1 MEQEFER
8 ILDKLA
14 TSTRSPRGR
23 FSKANSWILLEK
35 RLPHLQRR
43 ILSLHT
49 MAGGAAGG
57 GAFVLVRLLAGAAAV
72 AVLCVLGW
80 WAYYMFAPVPL
91 QTVSTLAET
100 RTVTLPDQTEIVLNR
115 YSSLTYPERFRG
127 KDRKVQLQGEAYFE
141 VSKDAAHPFKVE
153 AGAIIIQ
160 VLGTHFNV
168 EAYPEDTQVK
178 TTLLEG
184 SVSVSLI
191 GKAEESLILSPNES
205 AIYNKDKKSLTL
217 HTENNASE
225 EIIWRNGT
233 LLFKSIPLQEI
244 VRQLSNAF
252 HTDIRIED
260 ADLQNYRMTGTF
272 SDGETLEEILSLLCR
287 NQKFE
292 YTKTND
298 IITITQKLN

>member
-49 MAGGAAGG
+49 M
-57 GAFVLVRLLAGAAAV
+57 AGAAAV

-127 KDRKVQLQGEAYFE
+127 KDRKVQL
-141 VSKDAAHPFKVE
+141 
-153 AGAIIIQ
+153 
-160 VLGTHFNV
+160 
-168 EAYPEDTQVK
+168 
-178 TTLLEG
+178 
-184 SVSVSLI
+184 
-191 GKAEESLILSPNES
+191 
-205 AIYNKDKKSLTL
+205 
-217 HTENNASE
+217 
-225 EIIWRNGT
+225 
-233 LLFKSIPLQEI
+233 
-244 VRQLSNAF
+244 
-252 HTDIRIED
+252 
-260 ADLQNYRMTGTF
+260 
-272 SDGETLEEILSLLCR
+272 
-287 NQKFE
+287 
-292 YTKTND
+292 
-298 IITITQKLN
+298 

>member
-49 MAGGAAGG
+49 M
-57 GAFVLVRLLAGAAAV
+57 AGAAAV

-127 KDRKVQLQGEAYFE
+127 KR
-141 VSKDAAHPFKVE
+141 
-153 AGAIIIQ
+153 
-160 VLGTHFNV
+160 
-168 EAYPEDTQVK
+168 PESTV
-178 TTLLEG
+178 TRR
-184 SVSVSLI
+184 SLFRSQQRCSTSFQSRSRSNYST
-191 GKAEESLILSPNES
+191 GFRYTFQCRSLSRRYTS
-205 AIYNKDKKSLTL
+205 
-217 HTENNASE
+217 ENNLVG
-225 EIIWRNGT
+225 R
-233 LLFKSIPLQEI
+233 FRFCQPH
-244 VRQLSNAF
+244 R
-252 HTDIRIED
+252 
-260 ADLQNYRMTGTF
+260 
-272 SDGETLEEILSLLCR
+272 
-287 NQKFE
+287 
-292 YTKTND
+292 
-298 IITITQKLN
+298 

>member
-1 MEQEFER
+1 MEQEFEK
-8 ILDKLA
+8 ILDKLVA
-14 TSTRSPRGR
+14 STRSPRGR
-23 FSKANSWILLEK
+23 FSKDNSWKLLEK
-35 RLPHLQRR
+35 RLPRLQRR
-43 ILSLHT
+43 ILSLRT
-49 MAGGAAGG
+49 M
-57 GAFVLVRLLAGAAAV
+57 AGAAAV

-100 RTVTLPDQTEIVLNR
+100 RSIILPDQTEIMLNR

-153 AGAIIIQ
+153 AGAIMVQ
-160 VLGTHFNV
+160 VLGTHFNID
-168 EAYPEDTQVK
+168 AYPEDTQVK

-184 SVSVSLI
+184 SVAVSLI
-191 GKAEESLILSPNES
+191 GKAEECLILSPNES
-205 AIYNKDKKSLTL
+205 VVYNKDKKSLTL
-217 HTENNASE
+217 HSEKNAAQ
-225 EIIWRNGT
+225 EIAWRNGT
-233 LLFKSIPLQEI
+233 LLFKSTPLQEI
-244 VRQLSNAF
+244 VRELSNAF
-252 HTDIRIED
+252 HTDIRIEGT
-260 ADLQNYRMTGTF
+260 DLQNYHMTATF

-298 IITITQKLN
+298 NITITQKLN

>member
-1 MEQEFER
+1 M
-8 ILDKLA
+8 D
-14 TSTRSPRGR
+14 TSR
-23 FSKANSWILLEK
+23 K
-35 RLPHLQRR
+35 
-43 ILSLHT
+43 
-49 MAGGAAGG
+49 
-57 GAFVLVRLLAGAAAV
+57 
-72 AVLCVLGW
+72 
-80 WAYYMFAPVPL
+80 
-91 QTVSTLAET
+91 
-100 RTVTLPDQTEIVLNR
+100 TVTTSATPHSSIAHYGECSRRCRALRTGMVGILYVRPGTIANRIHIGRNTYRNTARPNIVLNR
-115 YSSLTYPERFRG
+115 YSTLTYPERFRG

-153 AGAIIIQ
+153 AEAVIVQ
-160 VLGTHFNV
+160 VLGTHFNI
-168 EAYPEDTQVK
+168 EAYPEDAQVK

-184 SVSVSLI
+184 SVAVSLI
-191 GKAEESLILSPNES
+191 GKEEERLVLSPNES

-217 HTENNASE
+217 HTEKDASE
-225 EIIWRNGT
+225 EIAWRNGT

-260 ADLQNYRMTGTF
+260 ADLQNYHMTATF

-287 NQKFE
+287 NQKFG

>member
-49 MAGGAAGG
+49 MAG
-57 GAFVLVRLLAGAAAV
+57 AAAV

-100 RTVTLPDQTEIVLNR
+100 RTITLPDQTEIVLNR

-141 VSKDAAHPFKVE
+141 VSKSTSFQSRSRSNYST
-153 AGAIIIQ
+153 GFRYTFQ
-160 VLGTHFNV
+160 CR
-168 EAYPEDTQVK
+168 
-178 TTLLEG
+178 
-184 SVSVSLI
+184 SL
-191 GKAEESLILSPNES
+191 SRRYTS
-205 AIYNKDKKSLTL
+205 
-217 HTENNASE
+217 ENNLVG
-225 EIIWRNGT
+225 R
-233 LLFKSIPLQEI
+233 FRFCQPH
-244 VRQLSNAF
+244 R
-252 HTDIRIED
+252 
-260 ADLQNYRMTGTF
+260 
-272 SDGETLEEILSLLCR
+272 
-287 NQKFE
+287 
-292 YTKTND
+292 
-298 IITITQKLN
+298 

>member
-49 MAGGAAGG
+49 M
-57 GAFVLVRLLAGAAAV
+57 AGAAAV

-141 VSKDAAHPFKVE
+141 VAPDKNRPFYVE
-153 AGAIIIQ
+153 TEEVKIR
-160 VLGTHFNV
+160 VLGTVFDVNTHYTRGVRTVLV
-168 EAYPEDTQVK
+168 EGAVALEWGDQKEIRMKPGELADFDRTTTEVTLKEVDVTSYISWKEGYFVFED
-178 TTLLEG
+178 E
-184 SVSVSLI
+184 
-191 GKAEESLILSPNES
+191 P
-205 AIYNKDKKSLTL
+205 
-217 HTENNASE
+217 
-225 EIIWRNGT
+225 
-233 LLFKSIPLQEI
+233 
-244 VRQLSNAF
+244 
-252 HTDIRIED
+252 
-260 ADLQNYRMTGTF
+260 
-272 SDGETLEEILSLLCR
+272 LEEIMHTLSLWYDKEFLFVGKR
-287 NQKFE
+287 SRTLHFSGHIKRYERIETILSAITDVTGVEFRMNGQ
-292 YTKTND
+292 
-298 IITITQKLN
+298 IILIR

>member
-1 MEQEFER
+1 MKNMEQDFEK
-8 ILDKLA
+8 ILNKLVA
-14 TSTRSPRGR
+14 SARSPRGK
-23 FSKANSWILLEK
+23 FSKTNSWILLEK
-35 RLPHLQRR
+35 RLPRLQHR
-43 ILSLHT
+43 ILPLRT
-49 MAGGAAGG
+49 MAN
-57 GAFVLVRLLAGAAAV
+57 AAAV

-100 RTVTLPDQTEIVLNR
+100 RSITLPDQTEIVLNR
-115 YSSLTYPERFRG
+115 YSTLTYPERFRG

-153 AGAIIIQ
+153 AEAVIVQ
-160 VLGTHFNV
+160 VLGTHFNI
-168 EAYPEDTQVK
+168 EAYPEDAQVK

-184 SVSVSLI
+184 SVAVSLI
-191 GKAEESLILSPNES
+191 GKEEERLVLSPNES

-217 HTENNASE
+217 HTEKDASE
-225 EIIWRNGT
+225 EIAWRNGT

-244 VRQLSNAF
+244 IRQLSNAF

-260 ADLQNYRMTGTF
+260 ADLQNYHMTATF

-287 NQKFE
+287 NQKFG

>member
-1 MEQEFER
+1 MEQEFEK

-14 TSTRSPRGR
+14 ISTRSPRGR

-49 MAGGAAGG
+49 M
-57 GAFVLVRLLAGAAAV
+57 AGAAAV

-153 AGAIIIQ
+153 AGYSAGFRYTFQ
-160 VLGTHFNV
+160 CR
-168 EAYPEDTQVK
+168 
-178 TTLLEG
+178 
-184 SVSVSLI
+184 SLSQRY
-191 GKAEESLILSPNES
+191 AS
-205 AIYNKDKKSLTL
+205 
-217 HTENNASE
+217 ENNF
-225 EIIWRNGT
+225 IGR
-233 LLFKSIPLQEI
+233 FRFCQPH
-244 VRQLSNAF
+244 R
-252 HTDIRIED
+252 
-260 ADLQNYRMTGTF
+260 
-272 SDGETLEEILSLLCR
+272 
-287 NQKFE
+287 
-292 YTKTND
+292 
-298 IITITQKLN
+298 

>member
-1 MEQEFER
+1 MEQEFEK
-8 ILDKLA
+8 ILDKLVA
-14 TSTRSPRGR
+14 STRSPRGR
-23 FSKANSWILLEK
+23 FSKDNSWKLLEK
-35 RLPHLQRR
+35 RLPRLQRR
-43 ILSLHT
+43 ILSLRT
-49 MAGGAAGG
+49 M
-57 GAFVLVRLLAGAAAV
+57 AGAAAV

-100 RTVTLPDQTEIVLNR
+100 RSIILPDQTEIMLNR

-153 AGAIIIQ
+153 AGAIMVQ

-168 EAYPEDTQVK
+168 DAYPEDTQVK

-184 SVSVSLI
+184 SVAVSLI
-191 GKAEESLILSPNES
+191 GKAEECLILSPNES
-205 AIYNKDKKSLTL
+205 AVYNKDKKSLTL
-217 HTENNASE
+217 HSEKNAAQ
-225 EIIWRNGT
+225 EIAWRNGT
-233 LLFKSIPLQEI
+233 LLFKSTPLQEI
-244 VRQLSNAF
+244 VRELSNAF
-252 HTDIRIED
+252 HTDIRIEGT
-260 ADLQNYRMTGTF
+260 DLQNYHMTATF

-298 IITITQKLN
+298 NITITQKLN

>member
-1 MEQEFER
+1 MEQDFEK
-8 ILDKLA
+8 ILNKLVA
-14 TSTRSPRGR
+14 STRSPRGK
-23 FSKANSWILLEK
+23 FSKTNRWILLEK
-35 RLPHLQRR
+35 RLPRLQHR
-43 ILSLHT
+43 ILPLRT
-49 MAGGAAGG
+49 MAN
-57 GAFVLVRLLAGAAAV
+57 AAAV

-100 RTVTLPDQTEIVLNR
+100 RSITLPDQTEIVLNR
-115 YSSLTYPERFRG
+115 YSTLTYPERFRG

-153 AGAIIIQ
+153 AEAVIVQ
-160 VLGTHFNV
+160 VLGTHFNI
-168 EAYPEDTQVK
+168 EAYPEDAQVK

-184 SVSVSLI
+184 SVAVSLI
-191 GKAEESLILSPNES
+191 GKEEERLVLSPNES

-217 HTENNASE
+217 HTEKDASE
-225 EIIWRNGT
+225 EIAWRNGT

-260 ADLQNYRMTGTF
+260 ADLQNYHMTATF

-287 NQKFE
+287 NQKFG